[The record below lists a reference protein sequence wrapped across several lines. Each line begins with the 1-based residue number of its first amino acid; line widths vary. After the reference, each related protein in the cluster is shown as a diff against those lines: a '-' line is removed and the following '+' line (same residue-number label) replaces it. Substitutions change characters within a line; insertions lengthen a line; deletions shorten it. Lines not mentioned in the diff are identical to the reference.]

1 MKLSAE
7 GLEIL
12 KELEGFRSNTYLDRA
27 GKPTIGFGHL
37 IRPYDH
43 FPSPITR
50 ELASAVL
57 REDIAEAED
66 AINSLVTIPLK
77 QNEFDALTLFV
88 YNVGRGALKGSTTLK
103 VINTGDRDRVP
114 KWLMKWV
121 YVTIEG
127 GAKLRSDGLE
137 NRRKREVELWLGQA

>member
-37 IRPYDH
+37 IRPYDR
-43 FPSPITR
+43 FLSPITR

-57 REDIAEAED
+57 RKDVAEAED
-66 AINSLVTIPLK
+66 AINDLVTIPLK

>member
-37 IRPYDH
+37 IRPYDR
-43 FPSPITR
+43 FLSPITR

-57 REDIAEAED
+57 REDVAEAED